1 MLAHMNKTW
10 FSALQNALWVGSSG
24 LAIGAL
30 AGYPVWGLLIGLMLY
45 LGYFIY
51 QLQRFDRWLAQ
62 YPGAQPPESSGLWG
76 TIFDRLYRLQ
86 KNGQLTENSLDTLL
100 AKAQAAANM
109 LSDGV
114 ISVDPLGNLQWWNYA
129 AAELAQLQSPED
141 QGRNITH
148 LIREPEFVAYFSRG
162 DFQRPYELRPIQN
175 NVRTML
181 QIHVALFGDQ
191 RLLLIRDI
199 SRLHHLQQV
208 RTDFIANVSHE
219 LRTPLTVLKGYLET
233 FQDVPEFAAHQ
244 AGLGAM
250 MAQAQRMQ
258 ALIEDLLLLS
268 RLEHQGSA
276 LHLEPIDMGALLRA
290 LQEEA
295 QMLGQQKKIRITLD
309 MPTPFCIHG
318 SYTDLHSALM
328 NLITNA
334 IKYSPDNTEVQLITG
349 ITADSGA
356 FVCVA
361 DAGIGIDP
369 TWIPRLTERF
379 FRVDT
384 SRDSSTGGTGL
395 GLAIVKHVLL
405 RHDSRLDIS
414 SQPGKGSRFSC
425 VFPKARVIKSG
436 EG

>member
-1 MLAHMNKTW
+1 MLGAMKKTW
-10 FSALQNALWVGSSG
+10 LSALQNSLWVGISG
-24 LAIGAL
+24 LALGAL
-30 AGYPVWGLLIGLMLY
+30 AGYPVWGLLIGLTLY
-45 LGYFIY
+45 LGHFIY
-51 QLQRFDRWLAQ
+51 QLQRFDRWLAH
-62 YPGAQPPESSGLWG
+62 YPGEQPPESSGLWG

-86 KNGQLTENSLDTLL
+86 KNGQLAEDSIDTLL

-114 ISVDPLGNLQWWNYA
+114 ISVDQQGNLQWWNYA
-129 AAELAQLQSPED
+129 AAELVQLQSPDD

-148 LIREPEFVAYFSRG
+148 LIREPEFVAYFNRG
-162 DFQRPYELRPIQN
+162 DFQRPYELRPIN
-175 NVRTML
+175 NHVPTML
-181 QIHVALFGDQ
+181 QIHVTLFGEQ

-208 RTDFIANVSHE
+208 RTDFIANASHE

-233 FQDVPEFAAHQ
+233 FQDVPDFAAHQ
-244 AGLGAM
+244 AGLSAM

-258 ALIEDLLLLS
+258 ALIDDLLLLS
-268 RLEHQGSA
+268 RLEHQGSK
-276 LHLEPIDMGALLRA
+276 LQIEPIDIGALLRS

-295 QMLGQQKKIRITLD
+295 SMLGQPKQIRIALTLEQ
-309 MPTPFCIHG
+309 TFFVQG
-318 SYTDLHSALM
+318 SYSDLHSALM

-334 IKYSPDNTEVQLITG
+334 IKYSPERTEVHLIAG
-349 ITADSGA
+349 IKDDGGA
-356 FVCVA
+356 FVTVE

-369 TWIPRLTERF
+369 ALIPRLTERF

-405 RHDSRLDIS
+405 RHDSRLEIS

-425 VFPKARVIKSG
+425 AFPKARVIKSG
-436 EG
+436 EL